1 LTGLVTGIL
10 LLAGAVLLLGLGLS
24 IRSGR
29 RSRAAAVGRT
39 AQRRHDGGAQ
49 HGGRPSRASVP
60 VPSIRVTDRPAGPD
74 DRLPFAEPGMRG
86 RLFHYG
92 GDGPGFEVDAP
103 YAVID
108 VETTGF
114 SPAEGD
120 RIVEIAIARV
130 DARGRIEDEYA
141 TVLNPGRD
149 VGPVFVHGISN
160 SEVQDAPRFEDV
172 AGEILARIDGAI
184 VVAHN
189 AVFEERF
196 LTAEFDRAGIA
207 VPVSPAVCSLW
218 LARRTL
224 RSSNHKLT
232 TLAKGAGLPTVD
244 AHAALADV
252 RTVAALMPRMVSL
265 YGEPLRFLTG
275 TRPMPQL
282 PRDVR
287 PKTRAAALR
296 KGTDGW
302 MSSLMSRLP
311 KSATEA
317 SEADAQRYLDAL
329 ADALEDGRILGGEAQ
344 VLARLAGSAGLGA
357 AQVATLHGRFLEYL
371 RSAALADSILTT
383 AEIRQLRTTAHGLG
397 LPDYF
402 DDLKPTSPAD
412 LAAARAVVPT
422 PREVRLCTHCR
433 RPGHD
438 RSTCRELA
446 LIGR

>member
-1 LTGLVTGIL
+1 
-10 LLAGAVLLLGLGLS
+10 
-24 IRSGR
+24 
-29 RSRAAAVGRT
+29 
-39 AQRRHDGGAQ
+39 
-49 HGGRPSRASVP
+49 
-60 VPSIRVTDRPAGPD
+60 
-74 DRLPFAEPGMRG
+74 MRG

-92 GDGPGFEVDAP
+92 GDGPGYEVDAP

-114 SPAEGD
+114 SPAKGD
-120 RIVEIAIARV
+120 RIVEIAVARV

-160 SEVQDAPRFEDV
+160 AEVQDAPRFEDV
-172 AGEILARIDGAI
+172 AGEILARMDGAI

-196 LTAEFDRAGIA
+196 LAAEFDRAGIA

-224 RSSNHKLT
+224 RAPNHKLT
-232 TLAKGAGLPTVD
+232 TLARAAGLSTVD

-252 RTVAALMPRMVSL
+252 RTVAALMPRML
-265 YGEPLRFLTG
+265 AAHGEPLRFLTG
-275 TRPMPQL
+275 FRPMPLL

-302 MSSLMSRLP
+302 MASLLSRLP
-311 KSATEA
+311 LSATEA

-344 VLARLAGSAGLGA
+344 ILARLAGSAGLGA
-357 AQVATLHGRFLEYL
+357 AQVAALHGRFLEFL

-402 DDLKPTSPAD
+402 DDLRPTSPAD
-412 LAAARAVVPT
+412 LAAARAVVPM
-422 PREVRLCTHCR
+422 PRDFRLCTHCH
-433 RPGHD
+433 RPGHG
-438 RSTCRELA
+438 RATCPELA
-446 LIGR
+446 LIGG

>member
-1 LTGLVTGIL
+1 VEDTVTGLVTGIL
-10 LLAGAVLLLGLGLS
+10 LLAGAVLLLGLALS
-24 IRSGR
+24 VRSGR
-29 RSRAAAVGRT
+29 RSRAARAAQAAQPRPDGR
-39 AQRRHDGGAQ
+39 AQY
-49 HGGRPSRASVP
+49 GRGPAHPSVP
-60 VPSIRVTDRPAGPD
+60 VPSIRVSPRPAAPEE
-74 DRLPFAEPGMRG
+74 RLPFAEPGLRG

-114 SPAEGD
+114 SPATGD

-130 DARGRIEDEYA
+130 DARGRIEDEYS

-172 AGEILARIDGAI
+172 AGELLARMDGAI

-189 AVFEERF
+189 AVFDERF

-224 RSSNHKLT
+224 RTANHKLT
-232 TLAKGAGLPTVD
+232 TLARAAGLSTVH

-252 RTVAALMPRMVSL
+252 RTVAALLPQML
-265 YGEPLRFLTG
+265 ALHGEPLRYLTG
-275 TRPMPQL
+275 VRPMPQL

-287 PKTRAAALR
+287 PKPRAAELR
-296 KGTDGW
+296 TGTDGW
-302 MSSLMSRLP
+302 MSTLMSRLP
-311 KSATEA
+311 LSATQA
-317 SEADAQRYLDAL
+317 AEADAQRYLDAL
-329 ADALEDGRILGGEAQ
+329 ADALEGGRILGGEAQ
-344 VLARLAGSAGLGA
+344 ILARLAGSAGLDV
-357 AQVATLHGRFLEYL
+357 AQVAALHGRFLQFL
-371 RSAALADSILTT
+371 RSAALADAILTT
-383 AEIRQLRTTAHGLG
+383 AEIRQLRTTAQALG

-402 DDLKPTSPAD
+402 ADLKPTSPAD
-412 LAAARAVVPT
+412 LAAARAGA
-422 PREVRLCTHCR
+422 LGR
-433 RPGHD
+433 R
-438 RSTCRELA
+438 
-446 LIGR
+446 